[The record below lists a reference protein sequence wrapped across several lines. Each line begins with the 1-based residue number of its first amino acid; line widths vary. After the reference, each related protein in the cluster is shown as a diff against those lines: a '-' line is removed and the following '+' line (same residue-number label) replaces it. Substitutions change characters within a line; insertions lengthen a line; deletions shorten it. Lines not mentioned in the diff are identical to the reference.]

1 LPLIRDT
8 PDNELSPYLLQ
19 HRDNPV
25 DWYSWGD
32 DAFERARAEDR
43 PVFLS
48 VGYSACHWCHVM
60 AHESFE
66 DPATAARL
74 NAAFV
79 SIKVDREERPDVD
92 AVYMEAVQ
100 SLTGSGGWPMSVFL
114 APDGRPFFG
123 GTYFPP
129 DDRQGMPS
137 FRTVLDALTD
147 VWDNRRDEVDQ
158 QAAELAD
165 AIAARS
171 TIPAGRG
178 PSLFA
183 AGATGTA
190 PINDVLGPAVEE
202 LAQRFDAEWGG
213 FGGAPK
219 FPQPTLVDVALS
231 HAQRHPG
238 EPSADHA
245 RHMAVTTLDAM
256 AAGGIH
262 DHLGGGFARYS
273 TDRQWLVPHFEKMLY
288 DQAGLLRAFLHGWQV
303 TGDERY
309 LQVMEGIVTYVDRE
323 LGAPGGG
330 VFSAE
335 DADSEGVEGR
345 FYVWT
350 PGQVAEA
357 VAAGTDAGDGAA
369 PEVVAD
375 AVTDWFG
382 VTAGGNFEGRSILY
396 RPVGAPLRG
405 SDAVEA
411 GRQLLTEARDR
422 RVRPGLDDKVLTEW
436 NAMYAS
442 ALAEAAAATGN
453 PAWAET
459 AVAIGEFLV
468 AELCGDDGR
477 WRRSWRPGGGAHHL
491 AYAADH
497 AWLVDCFTRL
507 GELSGKAVWT
517 DRAVAAAEALISLFH
532 DEDGGGFFTTGSDA
546 EALIVRTKEL
556 FDGATPSAN
565 AVAAL
570 SLARL
575 GALTGNERYTRVAR
589 QVVDQFGDL
598 LTRHPSAFAHTLLT
612 ADLLLEGSTEV
623 VVTGHRPD
631 LVATVRSRWRPT
643 TVLAWGEPTDSP
655 LWLGR
660 DGDRAYVCRH
670 YACRLPADDVD
681 TLAAQLDTAAR

>member
-1 LPLIRDT
+1 
-8 PDNELSPYLLQ
+8 
-19 HRDNPV
+19 V
-25 DWYSWGD
+25 
-32 DAFERARAEDR
+32 
-43 PVFLS
+43 
-48 VGYSACHWCHVM
+48 VGV
-60 AHESFE
+60 
-66 DPATAARL
+66 
-74 NAAFV
+74 
-79 SIKVDREERPDVD
+79 
-92 AVYMEAVQ
+92 
-100 SLTGSGGWPMSVFL
+100 
-114 APDGRPFFG
+114 
-123 GTYFPP
+123 
-129 DDRQGMPS
+129 
-137 FRTVLDALTD
+137 
-147 VWDNRRDEVDQ
+147 
-158 QAAELAD
+158 
-165 AIAARS
+165 
-171 TIPAGRG
+171 
-178 PSLFA
+178 
-183 AGATGTA
+183 
-190 PINDVLGPAVEE
+190 
-202 LAQRFDAEWGG
+202 
-213 FGGAPK
+213 GGA
-219 FPQPTLVDVALS
+219 
-231 HAQRHPG
+231 
-238 EPSADHA
+238 
-245 RHMAVTTLDAM
+245 
-256 AAGGIH
+256 AA
-262 DHLGGGFARYS
+262 
-273 TDRQWLVPHFEKMLY
+273 
-288 DQAGLLRAFLHGWQV
+288 
-303 TGDERY
+303 
-309 LQVMEGIVTYVDRE
+309 
-323 LGAPGGG
+323 
-330 VFSAE
+330 
-335 DADSEGVEGR
+335 
-345 FYVWT
+345 
-350 PGQVAEA
+350 
-357 VAAGTDAGDGAA
+357 TDAGDGAA

-382 VTAGGNFEGRSILY
+382 VTTGGNFEGRSILY

-453 PAWAET
+453 PSWAET

-517 DRAVAAAEALISLFH
+517 DRAVAAAEALLTFFH

-575 GALTGNERYTRVAR
+575 GALTGNERYTGVAR